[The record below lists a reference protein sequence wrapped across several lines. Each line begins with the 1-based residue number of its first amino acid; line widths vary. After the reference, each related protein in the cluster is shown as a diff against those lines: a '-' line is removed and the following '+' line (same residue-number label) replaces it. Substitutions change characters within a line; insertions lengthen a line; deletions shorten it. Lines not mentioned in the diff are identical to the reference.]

1 MTSADF
7 PANPGRRGP
16 GLRVG
21 LRLKLF
27 LAAGILLL
35 IPLLG
40 FLYVRELEHL
50 LLKVQEQGVV
60 ATARAVG
67 TALNDRPSLFLSGEV
82 YPFAL
87 AQGNDLRI
95 DNLPA
100 PIVVDSLTEDWARQ
114 QVTSH
119 SVGAGPGNPESRA
132 FSARYRIGRHGN
144 AIYAIFE
151 VSDAKVVL
159 RDPDRDALQVVL
171 RDPDRDALQAADH
184 LEVAV
189 VTPDDEFLRFA
200 IDARGTGK
208 ASVTLLTAD
217 GEQIPDTRIQAAFRL
232 LPGGY
237 LMELRLP
244 RSLVGPRLGFTI
256 VNVDDPAVGSP
267 ASSIGTSDTSSK
279 QGLGAVIVP
288 SPEVSELVRR
298 LGRARS
304 RIWVLDVNRRV
315 IAQAGSL
322 RAPPAQID
330 PDQGPFTRFWE
341 AAADVLVRPILRLAM
356 SEPNEDFQDIAP
368 GTYRLEGREIDEAL
382 AGQTGT
388 RRRLTPDSRAV
399 VLSAAQPVWLEDKVV
414 GAVLIEET
422 TNDVLALRNRAF
434 EKLFAALLVV
444 YVGGTAA
451 LLIFATRLSLRIRR
465 LRDET
470 ENSIDPHG
478 RVLGTVGGSD
488 AGDEL
493 GDLSRS
499 FADILRRLQ
508 QYTGYLETLAGRLS
522 HELRTP
528 VAVVRSSLDNLK
540 QVELPA
546 EARVYLHRAEE
557 GLARLSTIFTRM
569 SEATRL
575 EQSLASVERE
585 RFDLAEVV
593 RGCVEG
599 YRLAHRD
606 RVFIFNAGPGPYPAT
621 GAPDLVA
628 QMLDKLAANA
638 VEFSAPGS
646 TIRFE
651 LQREYPRDA
660 RSTLL
665 ASHSRLSVFN
675 EGPPLPARMQD
686 RLFESMISVRN
697 EQAQAEPHL
706 GLGLYIVRLIA
717 EFHGAHASARNR
729 EDGSGVEIRIDFPFA
744 DTQ

>member
-1 MTSADF
+1 MATADF
-7 PANPGRRGP
+7 PVNPGRRGP
-16 GLRVG
+16 GLRFG

-27 LAAGILLL
+27 LAASILLL

-87 AQGNDLRI
+87 AQDNDLRI

-100 PIVVDSLTEDWARQ
+100 PIVIDGQTEDWAKQ
-114 QVTSH
+114 PVTPH
-119 SVGAGPGNPESRA
+119 AVGAGAGSPESRA
-132 FSARYRIGRHGN
+132 FSARYRIGRQGN
-144 AIYAIFE
+144 AIYALFE
-151 VSDAKVVL
+151 VQDAKVVL
-159 RDPDRDALQVVL
+159 RDPDK
-171 RDPDRDALQAADH
+171 DPFQAADH

-200 IDARGTGK
+200 IEARGTGK
-208 ASVTLLTAD
+208 ALVHLLTAD
-217 GEQIPDTRIQAAFRL
+217 GEQVIDNRIQAIFRL
-232 LPGGY
+232 VPGGY

-244 RSLVGPRLGFTI
+244 RSLVGPRLGFT
-256 VNVDDPAVGSP
+256 VVDVDDPAPGS
-267 ASSIGTSDTSSK
+267 AVVSISTSDTSGK
-279 QGLGAVIVP
+279 QTLGAVIVP
-288 SPEVSELVRR
+288 SPEVSELVSR

-322 RAPPAQID
+322 RAPPALND
-330 PDQGPFTRFWE
+330 PDQDAIMRFWE
-341 AAADVLVRPILRLAM
+341 AAADVLVRPILRLAK

-368 GTYRLEGREIDEAL
+368 GTYRLEGREIDDAL

-465 LRDET
+465 LRDEA
-470 ENSIDPHG
+470 EHSIDPHG
-478 RVLGTVGGSD
+478 RVLGTVSGSD

-508 QYTGYLETLAGRLS
+508 QYTGYLESLAGRLS

-540 QVELPA
+540 QVELSD
-546 EARVYLHRAEE
+546 EARVYLHRAED
-557 GLARLSTIFTRM
+557 GLSRLSTIFTRM

-585 RFDLAEVV
+585 RFDLADVV

-599 YRLAHRD
+599 YRLAHRE
-606 RVFIFNAGPGPYPAT
+606 RVFVFDAGSGPFPVV
-621 GAPDLVA
+621 GSPDLVA

-638 VEFSAPGS
+638 VEFSAAGS

-651 LQREYPRDA
+651 LQRE
-660 RSTLL
+660 
-665 ASHSRLSVFN
+665 ASVARLSVIN
-675 EGPPLPARMQD
+675 EGPPLPADMQD
-686 RLFESMISVRN
+686 RLFESMISVR
-697 EQAQAEPHL
+697 EKKSQTEPHL

-717 EFHGAHASARNR
+717 EFHGALASARNR
-729 EDGSGVEIRIDFPFA
+729 EDDTGVEVLIDFPTA
-744 DTQ
+744 QSSTN